1 MYLHIAPTPKV
12 IVLYYDHLISLALW
26 DTLQAKA
33 NGVLNHYKICNGAQ
47 SFLKFESLL
56 EIKKKNRYIFIS
68 DVFIVL
74 FMKTIQ
80 VGSILFLGA
89 YKFHPSYL
97 LTCDFIN

>member
-26 DTLQAKA
+26 DTLQQLYKPMQ
-33 NGVLNHYKICNGAQ
+33 NWMIIKYVLWGQ
-47 SFLKFESLL
+47 SFMKFEFFYNRFLT
-56 EIKKKNRYIFIS
+56 EINFTLI
-68 DVFIVL
+68 VVL
-74 FMKTIQ
+74 FMKTMQ